1 MIVNKKEFLTLL
13 KKLKI
18 GISTRGYIQ
27 SSDCYIFTK
36 EGLTTFNDDI
46 CAHTFFDY
54 RGPCEK
60 VGVPHKELFDLV
72 SRITTDEFDMEFT
85 EEELHI
91 STKRIH
97 SKIKLEKN
105 PSIPIEQVL
114 SSGIDINFLYSF
126 KENEDLTDGIKA
138 CVETVS
144 NDDLEVVLGCV
155 HFHKNGIESTN
166 KFEITRIKK
175 NLNIFPDDDEYG
187 ILIPGN
193 FVKDICSFTIEQL
206 ALTQDGTWLWM
217 MDEDG
222 FTVYCRSV
230 RASYLDVDRIFK
242 KTDRTENTEI
252 TLPETILEVL
262 ERILVF
268 SKEEKK
274 IHERVSFEISNGS
287 LTVNSYNQRGNI
299 TEKVRIRYDGPPF
312 SFAANPHSLYRLLK
326 YSNKVKVFDS
336 VLYIKTET
344 GIETMICTVNH
355 ETNEE

>member
-1 MIVNKKEFLTLL
+1 
-13 KKLKI
+13 
-18 GISTRGYIQ
+18 
-27 SSDCYIFTK
+27 
-36 EGLTTFNDDI
+36 
-46 CAHTFFDY
+46 
-54 RGPCEK
+54 
-60 VGVPHKELFDLV
+60 
-72 SRITTDEFDMEFT
+72 
-85 EEELHI
+85 
-91 STKRIH
+91 
-97 SKIKLEKN
+97 
-105 PSIPIEQVL
+105 
-114 SSGIDINFLYSF
+114 
-126 KENEDLTDGIKA
+126 
-138 CVETVS
+138 
-144 NDDLEVVLGCV
+144 
-155 HFHKNGIESTN
+155 
-166 KFEITRIKK
+166 
-175 NLNIFPDDDEYG
+175 
-187 ILIPGN
+187 
-193 FVKDICSFTIEQL
+193 
-206 ALTQDGTWLWM
+206 M